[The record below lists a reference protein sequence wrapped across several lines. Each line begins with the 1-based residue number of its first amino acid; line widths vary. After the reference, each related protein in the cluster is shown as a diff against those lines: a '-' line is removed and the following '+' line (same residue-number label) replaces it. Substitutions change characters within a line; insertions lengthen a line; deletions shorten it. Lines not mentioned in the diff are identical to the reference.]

1 MAHGAG
7 AMSDEE
13 LELIVCLA
21 NTKPVELVDLGQSF
35 EALGELYTEFVHSK
49 GYEPMAGNARLYLVD
64 VRSGSIVASLKGLL
78 DQASFLVDHLDVLA
92 GFLANV
98 NDLIKFFTVQE
109 TSKGADLTITRTE
122 ALRLSKVLE
131 PVAKDGGA
139 QIVFEIKGNT
149 APVTVNNIVVT
160 SERANAIQNNV
171 RRFLGPTVPENG
183 NFEKEVLYLQ
193 QMRGD
198 SKTSVGDRGVIEKFS
213 MKPVKLYFMTP
224 EVKDAIL
231 DQPENPF
238 KMSYVVDGEVSTAKG
253 EPALYKVTKV
263 HDAIEREASSKSK
276 KRSKRAQQR
285 G

>member
-1 MAHGAG
+1 
-7 AMSDEE
+7 MSDVLEAHEE
-13 LELIVCLA
+13 LELRVYLA
-21 NTKPVELVDLGQSF
+21 NTKPIELVDLGQSF
-35 EALGELYTEFVHSK
+35 EALGELYSEFVHSRD
-49 GYEPMAGNARLYLVD
+49 YEPIAGNARLYLID
-64 VRSGSIVASLKGLL
+64 LRSGSIIATLKGLS

-109 TSKGADLTITRTE
+109 SSKEVTITRSE
-122 ALRLSKVLE
+122 ALQLSKIIE
-131 PVAKDGGA
+131 PIAKDGGA

-149 APVTVNNIVVT
+149 APVTVNNIIVT

-171 RRFLGPTVPENG
+171 RRFLGPAVPENG
-183 NFEKEVLYLQ
+183 SFEKEVLYLQ

-213 MKPVKLYFMTP
+213 MRPVKLHFMTP
-224 EVKDAIL
+224 EVKAAIL
-231 DQPENPF
+231 DQPYPF
-238 KMSYVVDGEVSTAKG
+238 KMAYVVDVQVSTVKG

-263 HDAIEREASSKSK
+263 HEAFEREALLKNPQKSK
-276 KRSKRAQQR
+276 RRRR